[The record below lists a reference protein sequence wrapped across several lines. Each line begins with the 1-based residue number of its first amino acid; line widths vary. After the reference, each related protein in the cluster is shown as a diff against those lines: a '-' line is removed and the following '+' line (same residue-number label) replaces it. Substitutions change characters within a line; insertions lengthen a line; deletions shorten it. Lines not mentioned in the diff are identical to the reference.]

1 MPEPD
6 DELAKSFVYFKDK
19 YFISL
24 YRTFFGGFGDAQ
36 GIIKAQQDAETVF
49 SSMVDLEHPNESGK
63 RFYVMDDN
71 GYQLYPYEGEDK
83 NIFRPAI
90 RPGALLFSYYAA

>member
-1 MPEPD
+1 MPIVNYKQLPEALLIETDEGCIRGEGGVVVGLPEPD

-36 GIIKAQQDAETVF
+36 GIIKT
-49 SSMVDLEHPNESGK
+49 
-63 RFYVMDDN
+63 
-71 GYQLYPYEGEDK
+71 
-83 NIFRPAI
+83 I
-90 RPGALLFSYYAA
+90 R